1 MGLGQLGADKL
12 LALDASHQ
20 HFYKGQIIACSAT
33 VLNFKVYS
41 PSLFFS
47 YDWDKNLN
55 STGKMSTPKL
65 KPTNKAVQGPCRNR
79 KNRKRLAALECKNL
93 LSSNSGLVAADS
105 TFLSLLCRLWMQ
117 KTSPANMICVCATFL
132 FSGLKYNYF
141 HGIKTVER
149 TAAIWH
155 KPAVSFLFPISS
167 SCLSISKCLERF
179 ALGFSPSGLY

>member
-1 MGLGQLGADKL
+1 
-12 LALDASHQ
+12 
-20 HFYKGQIIACSAT
+20 
-33 VLNFKVYS
+33 
-41 PSLFFS
+41 
-47 YDWDKNLN
+47 
-55 STGKMSTPKL
+55 MSTPKL

-79 KNRKRLAALECKNL
+79 NNRKRLAALECPKNVCIYSHFKNTQRRVSTFIFLGVWDKNL
-93 LSSNSGLVAADS
+93 LSSNCGLVAADS

-141 HGIKTVER
+141 HGIKTIER

-155 KPAVSFLFPISS
+155 EPAVSFLFPISS